1 MEQLVSTAI
10 LETYFKKLRDSL
22 NVDAAIVGGGPSGL
36 VCAETLAG
44 MGKKVA
50 LFEKKLAPGG
60 GMWGGAMLFNQI
72 VVQKEAIHIL
82 DEYGITHE
90 HFEGDYYTCDSVEAT
105 AALIYRAKKAG
116 VTIFNGVAIE
126 DVVFLNEK
134 VSGLVIN
141 WTPVMHMG
149 MHVDPM
155 VVMAKTVLDGTGHP
169 CEITQVVANKNGIKL
184 DTPTGDVA
192 GERSL
197 AVGEGEKAT
206 VENTR
211 EIFPGLFVSG
221 MAANGVHGAFR
232 MGPIFGG
239 MLLSGKKAAKIM
251 AESIDGQS

>member
-1 MEQLVSTAI
+1 MEQLVSQAI
-10 LETYFKKLRDSL
+10 LETFFKKMRDAL
-22 NVDAAIVGGGPSGL
+22 NIDAAIVGGGPSGL
-36 VCAETLAG
+36 VCAETLARSG
-44 MGKKVA
+44 RKVA

-72 VVQKEAIHIL
+72 VVQQEAIHIL
-82 DEYGITHE
+82 DEYGISYE
-90 HFEGDYYTCDSVEAT
+90 LYQDGYYTADSVEAT
-105 AALIYRAKKAG
+105 AALIYHAKKAG

-141 WTPVMHMG
+141 WTPVSHLG

-155 VVMAKTVLDGTGHP
+155 VIMAKTVLDGTGHP
-169 CEITQVVANKNGIKL
+169 CEIANILAQKNGVKL
-184 DTPTGDVA
+184 GTETGAVM

-251 AESIDGQS
+251 RKSIEKQS